1 MINDGLTVS
10 LVGMGAVF
18 VVLIVLALSIKAI
31 TLLDHEKAT
40 LPESNVLSDPVDS
53 GPDTEISDSVSGQ
66 QVAAMAVA
74 VALADS
80 GSMPTQ
86 PLIPVHRTS
95 SADLWLQS
103 GRARTMSSSRSL
115 ARDRRI

>member
-1 MINDGLTVS
+1 
-10 LVGMGAVF
+10 MGAVF

-40 LPESNVLSDPVDS
+40 LPESNVLSDSVDS

-86 PLIPVHRTS
+86 PLTPVHRTS

>member
-1 MINDGLTVS
+1 
-10 LVGMGAVF
+10 MGAVF

-53 GPDTEISDSVSGQ
+53 GPDTEISDSISGQ

-74 VALADS
+74 IALADS
-80 GSMPTQ
+80 GSLPAQ
-86 PLIPVHRTS
+86 PSTPVRRTLS
-95 SADLWLQS
+95 PDVWLQS
-103 GRARTMSSSRSL
+103 GRVRAMSSSGSL
-115 ARDRRI
+115 VRDRRI

>member
-1 MINDGLTVS
+1 
-10 LVGMGAVF
+10 MGAVF
-18 VVLIVLALSIKAI
+18 VVLILLALSIKAI
-31 TLLDHEKAT
+31 TLLDRENVA
-40 LPESNVLSDPVDS
+40 LAESHAVLDPVDS
-53 GPDTEISDSVSGQ
+53 GPDTEISDSISGQ

-80 GSMPTQ
+80 DSMPTQ

>member
-1 MINDGLTVS
+1 
-10 LVGMGAVF
+10 MGAVF
-18 VVLIVLALSIKAI
+18 VVLILLALSIKAI
-31 TLLDHEKAT
+31 TLLDRENVA
-40 LPESNVLSDPVDS
+40 LAESHAVSDPVDS
-53 GPDTEISDSVSGQ
+53 GPDTEISDSISGQ

-74 VALADS
+74 IALAAS

-86 PLIPVHRTS
+86 PLTAVHRAS

-115 ARDRRI
+115 SRDRRI

>member
-1 MINDGLTVS
+1 
-10 LVGMGAVF
+10 MGAVF

-53 GPDTEISDSVSGQ
+53 GPDTEISDSISGQ

-74 VALADS
+74 IALADS
-80 GSMPTQ
+80 GSVPTQ
-86 PLIPVHRTS
+86 PLTPVRRTLS
-95 SADLWLQS
+95 PDAWLQS
-103 GRARTMSSSRSL
+103 GRARAMSSSGSL
-115 ARDRRI
+115 VRDRRI

>member
-1 MINDGLTVS
+1 
-10 LVGMGAVF
+10 MGAVF
-18 VVLIVLALSIKAI
+18 VILIALALSIKAI

-40 LPESNVLSDPVDS
+40 VPESNVLSDSVDS

-74 VALADS
+74 IALADS
-80 GSMPTQ
+80 GSVPTQ
-86 PLIPVHRTS
+86 PLTPVRRTLS
-95 SADLWLQS
+95 PDAWLQS
-103 GRARTMSSSRSL
+103 GRARTMTSSRSL